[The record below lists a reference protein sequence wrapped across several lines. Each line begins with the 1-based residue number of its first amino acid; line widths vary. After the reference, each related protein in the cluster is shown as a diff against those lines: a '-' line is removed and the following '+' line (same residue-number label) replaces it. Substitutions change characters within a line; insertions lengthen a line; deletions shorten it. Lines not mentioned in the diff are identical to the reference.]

1 MNTSSSCA
9 NFFSLLPSPPRK
21 KKVQPEPEEGPPC
34 ISNALERVILKR
46 PLNSNSIL
54 PHFLLCSQEGHF
66 GSGVFVSRKAA
77 AGFPKSGGR
86 VWVGTKQKVLKS
98 GTIVGKVRFYVSAF
112 TSDACGTKIAFAHRI
127 FPIRNRTIGE
137 TLFKARDT
145 KNNKYVFLH
154 LRKKRKIKPSR
165 LSIGLTS
172 PPDPSKPNGRHT
184 YLVLRGEITPL
195 FLFCLLQKQLF
206 VSAFLV

>member
-1 MNTSSSCA
+1 MQT
-9 NFFSLLPSPPRK
+9 FFPSFFPLLE
-21 KKVQPEPEEGPPC
+21 KKVQPEEGPPC

-154 LRKKRKIKPSR
+154 LRKQRKIKPSR

-172 PPDPSKPNGRHT
+172 PPDPSKPNGRQT
-184 YLVLRGEITPL
+184 YLVLRGDNPL
-195 FLFCLLQKQLF
+195 FLFSLLQKQLF